1 MTTFVTILTDGY
13 ADWETALLNA
23 TAKGYYGIETHFATP
38 AGKPVTSAGGLKVMP
53 DMAIEDIDLEAVDVL
68 LVNGGT
74 AWAAPGAP
82 DISKLAR
89 DAVAAG
95 KIVGGI
101 CDGTLALARTG
112 VLDNVRHTSNSP
124 ENLPPSGYKGESL
137 YQDVPHAVTDGR
149 IVTAPGTAPV
159 SFMAAILD
167 QLGLKDANLDFYLGL
182 HAAEH
187 KAATLATSASS
198 SD

>member
-23 TAKGYYGIETHFATP
+23 TAKGYYGVETHFATP
-38 AGKPVTSAGGLKVMP
+38 GGKPVTSAGGLRVTP
-53 DMAIEDIDLEAVDVL
+53 DMAIENIDLKAVDVL

-74 AWAAPGAP
+74 AWVAPDAP
-82 DISKLAR
+82 DISKLAQ

-137 YQDVPHAVTDGR
+137 YQDVPHAVTDGK

-167 QLGLKDANLDFYLGL
+167 LLGLKDANLDFYLGM

-187 KAATLATSASS
+187 KGIIPAASASS
-198 SD
+198 SG

>member
-38 AGKPVTSAGGLKVMP
+38 AGKHVTSAGGLKVMP

-74 AWAAPGAP
+74 AWAAPDAP
-82 DISKLAR
+82 DISKLAQ

-167 QLGLKDANLDFYLGL
+167 LLGLKDENLDFYLGMY
-182 HAAEH
+182 ANEH
-187 KAATLATSASS
+187 KAVTPAA
-198 SD
+198 